1 VRVNVFDED
10 RNLILLTK
18 NVVFRQTVDTK
29 FMKLLETN
37 MINSEFL
44 VQADS
49 HDHGHQAVA
58 HKTML
63 KAALAEI
70 KTT

>member
-1 VRVNVFDED
+1 
-10 RNLILLTK
+10 
-18 NVVFRQTVDTK
+18 
-29 FMKLLETN
+29 MKLLETN